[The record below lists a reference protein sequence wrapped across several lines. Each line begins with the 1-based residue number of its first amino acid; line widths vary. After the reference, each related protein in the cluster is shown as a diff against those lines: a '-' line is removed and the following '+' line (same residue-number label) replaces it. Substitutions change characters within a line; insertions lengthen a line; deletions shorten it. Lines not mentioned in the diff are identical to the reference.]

1 MPEDSKKP
9 RLDYRTAII
18 GTVPVIVTDFRV
30 VENFSYQQ
38 IQTLRMDNNVI
49 YQVPGRNLY
58 VIIGLEFPDGYSIN
72 TGLRELHA
80 MMFLAPIVPIYSPW
94 LNDMVIAS
102 FDQYRGLAELMGVNT
117 DVNIY
122 ALRRLTMRS
131 VESPYAIGV
140 EMEIAPMD
148 LDASRLKPQF
158 LVDEEAARAK
168 SEFIAKLFELYETM
182 KRSEDPLA
190 YLDGFTSIYNDYK
203 RAVANKVVDFLW
215 QSELFK
221 RWISIMYP
229 EGDKSLLPVQGVRL
243 KRQLGIW
250 KQTPFAN
257 IVIHYLHM
265 ADDIV
270 SLRDEIHKYISD
282 VASSTAKMIRDYVAD
297 YEQIQQVGAPR
308 RFFQVLQT
316 LYNSIKGGIRTRIDS
331 ALMGTIAFGNQIRE
345 MLLEVALR
353 MDNGQRGKFT
363 NYVHR
368 ILSLTAGPNLVVP
381 EMMMEGESA
390 IVTMSDFLTRF
401 FAELGKKLDSD
412 SYKIFVDLFADVMSE
427 RIAYWELFS
436 KVMKYETFDFG
447 KYRATPTRWEYTVT
461 NKFVP
466 LKIGDSMA
474 PLLQHL
480 GTDSPIFRVQYACGD
495 GLAIRQLK
503 QLRDDVDKAVQQINE
518 IGSYFPWITRYIEPI
533 ILSSTDGLIE
543 FLGMQHA
550 VLDSVSV
557 NPMEEAAMVAEVTCT
572 FVASDITIFDYEQF
586 EFSDTVGANNLSC
599 LLLFYALRKWYQEI
613 FGKDLPPSGTV
624 TETVQPLKEGED
636 ISKLRIPFK
645 LFDVM
650 ESQHVLKRAFHYERT
665 LSRAENENYY
675 NFTIYHSKSKPVYAL
690 NEGVVVGVRS
700 NLIDGYIVRVKNGD
714 FITEYR
720 NLEKL
725 DESVKPGEKVVG
737 GQLLGEARFFG
748 SGSYVE
754 PERTGGGG
762 TWQPKRNLPETE
774 PKGGGGAW
782 SGPARELE
790 HFPYGVL
797 VLFAYKNIPL
807 DVEIYKGKEVI
818 EKAANV
824 SAPKDI
830 YAYFWSN
837 TKDDKITWAG
847 HTYDVKNNPYVQGYV
862 NSVLGG
868 IPILESISNRI
879 FDEKTFFDVLIRLL
893 MEKCMTCVSSFDI
906 AGLEQKLANEL
917 GMEPASATDRAVATQ
932 EPYVPVLGRPY
943 FTHPSLEGIKLPE
956 PQLPP
961 KVEPAPE
968 EGKMEL
974 PEEKVE
980 KPQPTASKE
989 LPEEVTPAEVPSSEL
1004 PIIEEGEEED
1014 NLLNKLIARYM
1025 ALISQDMRYL
1035 QQLPPTPVVDVEA
1048 VPTDDELIHR
1058 KNSGLWEHLKQHYTE
1073 FVKLEAVLS
1082 QKFGDEFFKDFDE
1095 RVKAEREELQKLE
1108 SDGLYRWVVANRYR
1122 DIISDEYVTY
1132 GIPWQS
1138 LKDQAPFEELLPL
1151 VKQRHAVVVSLM
1163 RNLFELG
1170 KGSSERDFWAGAS
1183 SRFENRLTFFND
1195 ALDQI
1200 AAEYGDNSM
1209 EIIEFY
1215 DNALVKEQDY
1225 LLALEEAYESQ
1236 LVREEKKESLEK
1248 KDMPSSTIPPAG
1260 TPNRLPEL
1268 RKKYK
1273 EIISYERDL
1282 LEAAQDL
1289 KDPYWKNALDEFNKR
1304 VANYER
1310 DIKEAAGP
1318 DLEKIYENA
1327 IAYETM
1333 MLDNYKTKYQKQ
1345 RAIGDYTKPPMPQHV
1360 APVTVPR
1367 AKPVKPPTEIVIPP
1381 DEVEMWRELLD
1392 FMADSYIRGN
1402 LFKDVDLVSKID
1414 INDIDG
1420 SFNAILSEIASTR
1433 MELVNVD
1440 AIAVHITASGPAS
1453 DNYIGGYAR
1462 LARSFDL
1469 QGGVEKAQRK
1479 CKGEY
1484 SIYHILIGNGFIQHY
1499 RDKIRGFDSKYDG
1512 LIMVCRPLTQ
1522 RANHIEGLNHQS
1534 ISVAWVGMPFMQVL
1548 RDNRACKY
1556 PIQTATPFPHIDF
1569 WEYVI
1574 EPAYQSLLREHK
1586 PPTYTALRQRAFEI
1600 LDDNGWIESPNK
1612 GLSNQIVAFTNDFY
1626 DKVPAYDF
1634 THYIANGGTITWPG
1648 WGDLLQ
1654 GGKMEVKAHAV
1665 PGVGERKS
1673 GICIGKI
1680 GGKFALQYIYGMS
1693 PRAWDRLVKVVG
1705 VLRMLYSKAF
1715 NRNVTVGGHSELYT
1729 LLDTS
1734 HRVTGKVCPGFN
1746 LRGKS
1751 RGNYDLIPEIRK
1763 GAGAYLP
1770 DLGYELWLSPTAE
1783 KYWERY
1789 FKAVIKAIGES

>member
-1 MPEDSKKP
+1 MPEDPKKP

-49 YQVPGRNLY
+49 YQIPGRNLY

-148 LDASRLKPQF
+148 LDAARLKPQF

-168 SEFIAKLFELYETM
+168 SEFIARLFELYETM

-250 KQTPFAN
+250 RQTPFAN

-270 SLRDEIHKYISD
+270 SLRDEIHKYVSD

-316 LYNSIKGGIRTRIDS
+316 LYNSIKGGIRTRVDS
-331 ALMGTIAFGNQIRE
+331 SLMGTIAFGNQIRE

-363 NYVHR
+363 NYVQR

-401 FAELGKKLDSD
+401 FAELGKKLDTD

-466 LKIGDSMA
+466 LRIGDAVA

-550 VLDSVSV
+550 VLDSVSI
-557 NPMEEAAMVAEVTCT
+557 NPMEEAAMVAEATCT

-586 EFSDTVGANNLSC
+586 EFADTVGANNLSC

-624 TETVQPLKEGED
+624 AETVQPLKEGED

-650 ESQHVLKRAFHYERT
+650 DSQNVTKRAFQYAMT
-665 LSRAENENYY
+665 LSKAENQNYY
-675 NFTIYHSKSKPVYAL
+675 NFTIYNSDKKAVYAL
-690 NEGVVVGVRS
+690 NEGVVTNVTN
-700 NLIDGYIVRVKNGD
+700 NLVDGYIVRVKNGD
-714 FITEYR
+714 FVTEYR
-720 NLEKL
+720 NLGKL
-725 DESVKPGEKVVG
+725 AEDIKPGEKVLG
-737 GQLLGEARFFG
+737 GQYLGEARFFA
-748 SGSYVE
+748 SGTYPTEVQE
-754 PERTGGGG
+754 KEVKMLPNLLGLGVPEVVQEYKKKVKT
-762 TWQPKRNLPETE
+762 
-774 PKGGGGAW
+774 
-782 SGPARELE
+782 SGPA
-790 HFPYGVL
+790 PYGVFI
-797 VLFAYKNIPL
+797 LFMYKNIPL
-807 DVEIYKGKEVI
+807 DLEIYKGKEVF
-818 EKAANV
+818 EKAANI
-824 SAPKDI
+824 SAPTDI
-830 YAYFWSN
+830 YAYFWTH

-868 IPILESISNRI
+868 IPILESISNRV

-917 GMEPASATDRAVATQ
+917 GMEPASATDKVVPTQ
-932 EPYVPVLGRPY
+932 EEYVPVLGRPY
-943 FTHPSLEGIKLPE
+943 FTHPSLEEMKLPE

-961 KVEPAPE
+961 KVTPAPE
-968 EGKMEL
+968 EGKMEV

-980 KPQPTASKE
+980 KPQLSAPKE
-989 LPEEVTPAEVPSSEL
+989 LPEEAPPVEVPPSE
-1004 PIIEEGEEED
+1004 PPMIEEGEKEEGD
-1014 NLLNKLIARYM
+1014 LLNRLIARYM
-1025 ALISQDMRYL
+1025 ALVSQDMKYL
-1035 QQLPPTPVVDVEA
+1035 QQLPPTPIVDMEA

-1095 RVKAEREELQKLE
+1095 RVKAEREELRKLE
-1108 SDGLYRWVVANRYR
+1108 GGGLYRWVVADRYR
-1122 DIISDEYVTY
+1122 EIINDEYVTY

-1138 LKDQAPFEELLPL
+1138 LKDQAPFDELLPL

-1170 KGSSERDFWAGAS
+1170 KNSSEHDFWAAAS
-1183 SRFENRLTFFND
+1183 SRFENRLSFFNNG
-1195 ALDQI
+1195 LDQI

-1225 LLALEEAYESQ
+1225 LSALEEAYESQ
-1236 LVREEKKESLEK
+1236 LVREEKKESIEK

-1268 RKKYK
+1268 EAKYK
-1273 EIISYERDL
+1273 EIIGYERDL

-1289 KDPYWKNALDEFNKR
+1289 KDPYWKNALEEFNKR
-1304 VANYER
+1304 VANYEG

-1414 INDIDG
+1414 ANDIDG
-1420 SFNAILSEIASTR
+1420 SFNAILSQIASSH
-1433 MELVNVD
+1433 MELDSVD
-1440 AIAVHITASGPAS
+1440 AVAVHITASGPAS
-1453 DNYIGGYAR
+1453 DNFIGGWER

-1469 QGGVEKAQRK
+1469 QGGVEKARRK
-1479 CKGEY
+1479 HKGAY
-1484 SIYHILIGNGFIQHY
+1484 SIYHILIGNGFIKHY

-1522 RANHIEGLNHQS
+1522 MANHIGGLNRQS

-1548 RDNRACKY
+1548 RNSRACKY
-1556 PIQTATPFPHIDF
+1556 PIQTATPFPHIGF

-1600 LDDNGWIESPNK
+1600 LDDNGWIEPPDKSIN
-1612 GLSNQIVAFTNDFY
+1612 SQVVAFTNEFY

-1634 THYIANGGTITWPG
+1634 THYIANGGVITWPS

-1654 GGKMEVKAHAV
+1654 GGKMKIDAHAI
-1665 PGVGERKS
+1665 PGIGERKS
-1673 GICIGKI
+1673 GICVSKI
-1680 GGKFALQYIYGMS
+1680 GGKFALKYIYGMS

-1715 NRNVTVGGHSELYT
+1715 NKVVTVGGHSELYT

-1734 HRVTGKVCPGFN
+1734 HRATGKVCPGFN

-1751 RGNYDLIPEIRK
+1751 RGNYDLILEIRR
-1763 GAGAYLP
+1763 GANAYLP

-1783 KYWERY
+1783 KYWEKY

>member
-1 MPEDSKKP
+1 
-9 RLDYRTAII
+9 
-18 GTVPVIVTDFRV
+18 VIVTDFRV

-49 YQVPGRNLY
+49 YQIPGRNLY

-148 LDASRLKPQF
+148 LDAARLKPQF

-168 SEFIAKLFELYETM
+168 SEFIARLFELYETM

-250 KQTPFAN
+250 RQTPFAN

-270 SLRDEIHKYISD
+270 SLRDEIHKYVSD

-316 LYNSIKGGIRTRIDS
+316 LYNSIKGGIRTRVDS
-331 ALMGTIAFGNQIRE
+331 SLMGTIAFGNQIRE

-363 NYVHR
+363 NYVQR

-401 FAELGKKLDSD
+401 FAELGKKLDTD

-466 LKIGDSMA
+466 LRIGDAVA

-550 VLDSVSV
+550 VLDSVSI
-557 NPMEEAAMVAEVTCT
+557 NPMEEAAMVAEATCT

-586 EFSDTVGANNLSC
+586 EFADTVGANNLSC

-624 TETVQPLKEGED
+624 AETVQPLKEGED

-650 ESQHVLKRAFHYERT
+650 DSQNVTKRAFQYAMT
-665 LSRAENENYY
+665 LSKAENQNYY
-675 NFTIYHSKSKPVYAL
+675 NFTIYNSDKKAVYAL
-690 NEGVVVGVRS
+690 NEGVVTNVTN
-700 NLIDGYIVRVKNGD
+700 NLVDGYIVRVKNGD
-714 FITEYR
+714 FVTEYR
-720 NLEKL
+720 NLGKL
-725 DESVKPGEKVVG
+725 AEDIKPGEKVLG
-737 GQLLGEARFFG
+737 GQYLGEARFFA
-748 SGSYVE
+748 SGTYPTEVQE
-754 PERTGGGG
+754 KEVKMLPNLLGLGVPEVVQEYKKKVKT
-762 TWQPKRNLPETE
+762 
-774 PKGGGGAW
+774 
-782 SGPARELE
+782 SGPA
-790 HFPYGVL
+790 PYGVF
-797 VLFAYKNIPL
+797 VLFMYKNIPL
-807 DVEIYKGKEVI
+807 DLEIYKGKEVF
-818 EKAANV
+818 EKAANI
-824 SAPKDI
+824 SAPTDI
-830 YAYFWSN
+830 YAYFWTH

-868 IPILESISNRI
+868 IPILESISNRV

-917 GMEPASATDRAVATQ
+917 GMEPASATDKAVPTQ
-932 EPYVPVLGRPY
+932 EEYVPVLGRPY
-943 FTHPSLEGIKLPE
+943 FTHPSLEEMKLPE

-961 KVEPAPE
+961 KVTPAPE
-968 EGKMEL
+968 EGKMEV

-980 KPQPTASKE
+980 KPQLSAPKE
-989 LPEEVTPAEVPSSEL
+989 LPEEAPPVEVPPSE
-1004 PIIEEGEEED
+1004 PPMIEEGEKEEGD
-1014 NLLNKLIARYM
+1014 LLNRLIARYM
-1025 ALISQDMRYL
+1025 ALVSQDMKYL
-1035 QQLPPTPVVDVEA
+1035 QQLPPTPIVDMEA

-1095 RVKAEREELQKLE
+1095 RVKAEREELRKLE
-1108 SDGLYRWVVANRYR
+1108 GGGLYRWVVADRYR
-1122 DIISDEYVTY
+1122 EIINDEYVTY

-1138 LKDQAPFEELLPL
+1138 LKDQAPFDELLPL

-1170 KGSSERDFWAGAS
+1170 KNSSEHDFWAAAS
-1183 SRFENRLTFFND
+1183 SRFENRLSFFNNG
-1195 ALDQI
+1195 LDQI

-1225 LLALEEAYESQ
+1225 LSALEEAYESQ
-1236 LVREEKKESLEK
+1236 LVREEKKESIEK

-1268 RKKYK
+1268 EAKYK
-1273 EIISYERDL
+1273 EIIGYERDL

-1289 KDPYWKNALDEFNKR
+1289 KDPYWKNALEEFNKR
-1304 VANYER
+1304 VANYEG

-1360 APVTVPR
+1360 APVTVPK
-1367 AKPVKPPTEIVIPP
+1367 AKVVPPPKEMIIVPDDEI
-1381 DEVEMWRELLD
+1381 EMWRDLLD
-1392 FMADSYIRGN
+1392 FVADHWIGSSKFRDI
-1402 LFKDVDLVSKID
+1402 DLTEKID
-1414 INDIDG
+1414 ATDIDH
-1420 SFNAILSEIASTR
+1420 SFQSIKSALREAWNRYSEIDLR
-1433 MELVNVD
+1433 
-1440 AIAVHITASGPAS
+1440 AIAVHVTDSHPAS
-1453 DNYIGGYAR
+1453 DSYLVGSSLCRPFLIEGQEEKTNRKEGGAYT
-1462 LARSFDL
+1462 
-1469 QGGVEKAQRK
+1469 
-1479 CKGEY
+1479 
-1484 SIYHILIGNGFIQHY
+1484 IYHIMIGNGFSRNIDHEIIGY
-1499 RDKIRGFDSKYDG
+1499 DTHYDG
-1512 LIMVCRPLTQ
+1512 RIMTSRPLTQ
-1522 RANHIEGLNHQS
+1522 KAYHVGGLNHLAVA
-1534 ISVAWVGMPFMQVL
+1534 VAWVGATFADIRSPNVQSFATVWG
-1548 RDNRACKY
+1548 
-1556 PIQTATPFPHIDF
+1556 IQTVTPYAFISF
-1569 WEYVI
+1569 WDNVI
-1574 EPAYQSLLREHK
+1574 EPALHSLETPTYDTLRE
-1586 PPTYTALRQRAFEI
+1586 RAFDV
-1600 LDDNGWIESPNK
+1600 LSDSGWID
-1612 GLSNQIVAFTNDFY
+1612 SNFFTNKKTKGVVPFTEKFY
-1626 DKVPAYDF
+1626 EVAPVYDF
-1634 THYIANGGTITWPG
+1634 TYYLKNELEVAWPG
-1648 WGDLLQ
+1648 YGELLSP
-1654 GGKMEVKAHAV
+1654 GKMSAKGCAWKRGVREAGVYVEKHA
-1665 PGVGERKS
+1665 
-1673 GICIGKI
+1673 GKWRL
-1680 GGKFALQYIYGMS
+1680 GTIYGMS
-1693 PRAWDRLVKVVG
+1693 RMAWDRLVK
-1705 VLRMLYSKAF
+1705 
-1715 NRNVTVGGHSELYT
+1715 TVGILNMLFRQALGKDIIIAGHSELYGFIPSS
-1729 LLDTS
+1729 LGQK
-1734 HRVTGKVCPGFN
+1734 GKVCPGFN
-1746 LRGKS
+1746 LRGNR
-1751 RGNYDLIPEIRK
+1751 RGNNDLLSDIK
-1763 GAGAYLP
+1763 YAKAYLP

-1783 KYWERY
+1783 KYWEKY